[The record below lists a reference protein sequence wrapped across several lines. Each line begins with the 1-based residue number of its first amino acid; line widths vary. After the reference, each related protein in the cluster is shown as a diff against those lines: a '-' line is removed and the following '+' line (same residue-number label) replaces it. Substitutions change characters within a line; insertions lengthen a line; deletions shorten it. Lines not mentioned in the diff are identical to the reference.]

1 MILDT
6 STLMQAATALAA
18 VLLLAWGGARLLRA
32 SPLAAGAARPGRRLR
47 LEEMLA
53 IDPRRR
59 LLLLSCDGREMLVLT
74 GGAGPDLMLG
84 WVPPRETWREPPT

>member
-6 STLMQAATALAA
+6 ATLAQGAGTLAV

-47 LEEMLA
+47 LEEVLA

-59 LLLLSCDGREMLVLT
+59 VLLLSCDGREMLLLT
-74 GGAGPDLMLG
+74 GGSGPDLMLG
-84 WVPPRETWREPPT
+84 WLLPQEPRA